1 MKMPSTLLAAALT
14 VGAAAFTAP
23 AGAAPIAAPSS
34 LQQAAAPSIETVQ
47 WRRGWRGRGWGWGP
61 GIVAGAIVGGAI
73 AAATQPWNYGYYD
86 GYAYPGYYGYA
97 PGYAYAPG
105 YPPPATPMHPDP
117 ATPMHPDPATPPA
130 TAAATTSP
138 IASSASAPTTRRRAP
153 IWATTASAIL
163 VRDAVDRRHTTAAH

>member
-97 PGYAYAPG
+97 PGYAYAAPG
-105 YPPPATPMHPDP
+105 YAYAAPGYAYAPGPGYTAGSSGGDDVAYCQQRFRSYDP
-117 ATPMHPDPATPPA
+117 ASGTYMGYDGQRHPCP
-130 TAAATTSP
+130 
-138 IASSASAPTTRRRAP
+138 
-153 IWATTASAIL
+153 
-163 VRDAVDRRHTTAAH
+163 